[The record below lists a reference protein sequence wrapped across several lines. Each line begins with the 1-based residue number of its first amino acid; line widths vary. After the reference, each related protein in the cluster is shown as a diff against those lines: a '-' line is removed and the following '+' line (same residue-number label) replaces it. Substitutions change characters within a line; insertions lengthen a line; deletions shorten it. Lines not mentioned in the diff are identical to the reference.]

1 MLGLQQVFYFKDIKI
16 YSHTMKEIDACYTT
30 LQQQKDLKVK
40 NNPHKPYLMFGSR
53 MFSINVHVCISVGL
67 SVHSHT
73 HQFIHPSVI
82 CKVSGFP
89 FLYKSAPLFQWN
101 KLQVMVLLSLSL
113 EFFEFAAI
121 FGIFLLF
128 SAPWGA
134 VLLLM
139 PVTVLNSLP

>member
-1 MLGLQQVFYFKDIKI
+1 
-16 YSHTMKEIDACYTT
+16 
-30 LQQQKDLKVK
+30 
-40 NNPHKPYLMFGSR
+40 MFGPR
-53 MFSINVHVCISVGL
+53 MFSINVHVCISIGL

-134 VLLLM
+134 VLLV
-139 PVTVLNSLP
+139 PVTVLNSLPWGWPQSHRALRLMGWSGITCPFLSVLAVPPPPRLPN